1 MYSYDPP
8 AGPFL
13 PKFLIIHGPD
23 GSFLLIRMSFIAF
36 TALVSLV
43 QAPDLGGS
51 RYADPLPVTSS
62 LTLTDT
68 HHARLSA
75 QGNERHP

>member
-13 PKFLIIHGPD
+13 PKSLIIHGPD
-23 GSFLLIRMSFIAF
+23 GSFLLIRMIFIAF

-51 RYADPLPVTSS
+51 RYADPFPVTSL
-62 LTLTDT
+62 LTFTHT
-68 HHARLSA
+68 HHARLPS
-75 QGNERHP
+75 QGDK